1 MVVKGSTG
9 NDQTWVKVGR
19 FRSVGVPGFLHPAAE
34 VSSPI
39 TPRLSAG
46 WGAAGLATLLLTLE
60 SSRCLGR
67 KQNPGW
73 GGSYFL
79 LAVWCGLIHASA
91 FLLCNVN

>member
-67 KQNPGW
+67 KQNPGQ
-73 GGSYFL
+73 GGGVLFPACSL
-79 LAVWCGLIHASA
+79 VWADSCISILAV
-91 FLLCNVN
+91 